1 VASVTSSQLANGS
14 YMISATATDVA
25 GNVSASSATINVTV
39 GVTVDTAAP
48 NAPTGLDLAAASD
61 SGSSQTDDTTNDNT
75 PTINGTAEAN
85 SKVELFEGTT
95 SRGTAQANA
104 SGVWSITSSQLA
116 EGAHQL
122 TAKATDAAGNTSA
135 ASGALSV
142 KIDTA
147 KPGAPTRVDLIAAS
161 DTGASDTD
169 NITNDNTP
177 TFDVDAEANSTVKV
191 YKGSD
196 TTALGS
202 AQANGSGVASVT
214 SSQLANGSYMISAT
228 ATDVAG
234 NVSASSATINV
245 TVGLTVDTTKPAT
258 PPRADLVAASDTGTS
273 STDNITKETL
283 PRFTGQAEAG
293 SKVSV
298 YDGGQLIG
306 EVNASSST
314 GTWNIQLT
322 TPLSQG
328 THSIT
333 ARATDAAGNVSAASS
348 SLSITIDTTNPTIIN
363 LVIDRDP
370 AQNSSTRDRTP
381 LIEATIT
388 DSQASLSKS
397 NITFFLDGANVTS
410 FSYSKN
416 KFSYTPK
423 KDLSLS
429 PPSHTVLLQVED
441 TAGNQAN
448 ANRSFNIIR

>member
-1 VASVTSSQLANGS
+1 
-14 YMISATATDVA
+14 MISATATDVA

-95 SRGTAQANA
+95 SLGTAQANA
-104 SGVWSITSSQLA
+104 SGAWSITSSQLA

-135 ASGALSV
+135 ASGALSIT
-142 KIDTA
+142 IDTA

-161 DTGASDTD
+161 DTGASSTD

-177 TFDVDAEANSTVKV
+177 TFDVDAEAGSTVKV

-245 TVGLTVDTTKPAT
+245 TVGVTVDTTKPAA
-258 PPRADLVAASDTGTS
+258 PPQPDLVAASDTGTS
-273 STDNITKETL
+273 STDNITKQNV
-283 PRFTGQAEAG
+283 PRFTVQAEAG

-298 YDGGQLIG
+298 YDGGQLLG
-306 EVNASSST
+306 EVNASST
-314 GTWNIQLT
+314 GTWNFQVT
-322 TPLSQG
+322 TPLTQG
-328 THSIT
+328 VHSIT

-348 SLSITIDTTNPTIIN
+348 SLVITIDTTNPTITN
-363 LVIDRDP
+363 LVP
-370 AQNSSTRDRTP
+370 AQDSSTRDRTP

-441 TAGNQAN
+441 IAGNQAN
-448 ANRSFNIIR
+448 ASRSFNIIR